1 MPAHSGYEGYMIKKL
16 LTWLGVLL
24 VLGVIA
30 VLVLPWAFA
39 PPSRLDPVPS
49 ELTTQAVI
57 PGIPGARYFVAI
69 DLEPMV
75 ADALAA
81 RERESAARVR
91 AGESAELPPADML
104 AISGGGD
111 KGAFG
116 AGLLNGWTESGT
128 RPEFKI
134 VTGVSTGALI
144 APFAFLGPEY
154 DNVLRSVYTQVSPN
168 DILTPRMF
176 IAAIQ
181 NDGMADNTP
190 LWNLIARFV
199 DQALLNQ
206 IAEEYAKGRFLL
218 IGTTNLDARQPVIW
232 NMGAIAAS
240 GAPQALE
247 LFRQILLASAA
258 IPGAF
263 PPTMIDVEVNGR
275 RYQEMHVDGGA
286 STQVFLYPPSI
297 RRVANSLGQDMNRAG
312 RVFVIRNSSVSPTWN
327 PVARQTIS
335 IAGRAID
342 SLITTQGLGDLF
354 RIYLTAQQ
362 DGHDFNLALI
372 GSDFVYENKQ
382 EQFETAFMV
391 KLFDYGYQQARQGYG
406 WQKLPPGFEDGF
418 NSDQDKDEP
427 LSAVGAP
434 VGAAL

>member
-1 MPAHSGYEGYMIKKL
+1 MSKKL
-16 LTWLGVLL
+16 LFGAGIPVVLIL
-24 VLGVIA
+24 IA
-30 VLVLPWAFA
+30 VFVLPRLLHF
-39 PPSRLDPVPS
+39 PPRLDPVPAA
-49 ELTTQAVI
+49 LTTQAVI

-81 RERESAARVR
+81 REREIAARVR
-91 AGESAELPPADML
+91 DGESPVLPPAEML
-104 AISGGGD
+104 ALSGGGD

-116 AGLLNGWTESGT
+116 AGLLNGWTEQGT
-128 RPEFKI
+128 RPEFKV

-154 DNVLRSVYTQVSPN
+154 DNVLRSVYTEVSPP
-168 DILTPRMF
+168 DILEPRTF

-190 LWNLIARFV
+190 LWNLISRFV
-199 DQALLNQ
+199 DAALLER
-206 IAEEYAKGRFLL
+206 IAAEYNDGRLLL
-218 IGTTNLDARQPVIW
+218 IGTTNLDSRQPVVW

-297 RRVANSLGQDMNRAG
+297 RRVAASLGESMSRAG
-312 RVFVIRNSSVSPTWN
+312 HVYVIRNASITPTWD
-327 PVARQTIS
+327 PVERRTIS

-342 SLITTQGLGDLF
+342 SLIATQGLGDLF
-354 RIYLTAQQ
+354 RIYLTTQQ
-362 DGHDFNLALI
+362 DGLDFNLALI
-372 GSDFVYENKQ
+372 ESDFVYEGKK
-382 EQFETAFMV
+382 EQFETAYMV
-391 KLFDYGYQQARQGYG
+391 ELYDYAFERARRGYD
-406 WQKLPPGFEDGF
+406 WLKLPPGFEDGF
-418 NSDQDKDEP
+418 NADQDVDAP
-427 LSAVGAP
+427 PPSAADAP
-434 VGAAL
+434 PASTAEVR